1 MADLARLAGLTLTAL
16 RGVTKT
22 GNHLVRETVQ
32 SGALGCELDRNFSS
46 ASANNKPRRKAGLCG
61 SVQDRAFGQKKR
73 VNGFERVDIHVGNVQ
88 AHRPSGINRVDFLR

>member
-1 MADLARLAGLTLTAL
+1 MAGLARLAGLTLTAL

-32 SGALGCELDRNFSS
+32 SGALGCELDRNLSS

-61 SVQDRAFGQKKR
+61 SVLDRASGQKKR
-73 VNGFERVDIHVGNVQ
+73 VNGFERVGIHVGNVQ
-88 AHRPSGINRVDFLR
+88 GHPVSVIVRVGVLR